1 MGLKDVL
8 GAGESLFRNEDSLDP
23 EWLPKNLP
31 FREIQHHAI
40 ANCIKPLL
48 QGRTGR
54 NCIISGAPGIGKT
67 AAVKLV
73 LKELE
78 ENPDVNAPDIYILYV
93 NCWQKNTTYKIF
105 VELCEQL
112 GYKFTQNKN
121 SEDLFKIIQNIVN
134 KKAAVFA
141 FDEVDKVEEVDFL
154 YNIFTDI
161 LKKSVL
167 MITNHPQWYST
178 VDERIRSRLLPEK
191 IDFQPYSEAEI
202 KDILKKRIEYAFSPS
217 RWDDSAVDLIVDK
230 TVSAGDIRVG
240 LHLLREAGLA
250 AEDQS
255 ARRVTIEHSQ
265 KALDKVS
272 DFTIKPADDLSQD
285 ARVILQLIKTQ
296 SGRIGD
302 LFKIYQEQGGTATYK
317 TFQRRVET
325 LEKGGFIETKKVV
338 GGKEGSTTIV
348 SGKNKSLDEY

>member
-1 MGLKDVL
+1 MGLKEVL
-8 GAGESLFRNEDSLDP
+8 GSGESLFKNEDSLDT

-31 FREIQHHAI
+31 FREAQHHAI

-105 VELCEQL
+105 VDLCEQL

-121 SEDLFKIIQNIVN
+121 TEDLFKIIQNIVN

-161 LKKSVL
+161 LKKSIL
-167 MITNHPQWYST
+167 MITNHPQWYAT

-191 IDFQPYSEAEI
+191 IDFQPYSDAEI
-202 KDILKKRIEYAFSPS
+202 KGILKQRVDYAFTANT
-217 RWDDSAVDLIVDK
+217 WDDAPLNLIAEK
-230 TVSAGDIRVG
+230 TINAGDVRVG

-255 ARRVTIEHSQ
+255 ARKITLEHAK
-265 KALDKVS
+265 KAMEKITN
-272 DFTIKPADDLSQD
+272 FTIKPAEDLSQD
-285 ARVILQLIKTQ
+285 ARVILQLVKAQ

-302 LFKIYQEQGGTATYK
+302 LFKTYQDQGGTATYK
-317 TFQRRVET
+317 TFQRRIET
-325 LEKGGFIETKKVV
+325 LEKGGFIETKKIV
-338 GGKEGSTTIV
+338 GGKEGSTTFV
-348 SGKNKSLDEY
+348 SGKNKSLDDY